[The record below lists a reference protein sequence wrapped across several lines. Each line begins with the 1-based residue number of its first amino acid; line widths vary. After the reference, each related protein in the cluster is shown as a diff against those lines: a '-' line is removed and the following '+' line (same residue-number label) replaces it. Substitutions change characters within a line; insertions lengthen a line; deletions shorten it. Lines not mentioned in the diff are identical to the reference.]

1 MARWDWEKIKYENP
15 GLFCVSF
22 SNWNAVSQRGKKKW
36 SSGAQGTLL
45 CWRQRGKT
53 YEGMTEILFHFISLL
68 LRLKDKR
75 AFWNALVWNAELFI
89 FSSADSIKKKK
100 NLKKCRRAVLQ
111 LWSQQQWCVW
121 AERPCCSSISRSCL
135 VSVDYKIRK
144 APMSIQSDVW
154 VMWAVEIK
162 RSSLWISCCAAR
174 GLLSLWVRAS
184 GV

>member
-1 MARWDWEKIKYENP
+1 MCFPILFCVGCTVPLAALPSKCSLMARWDWEKIKYENP

-89 FSSADSIKKKK
+89 FSSADSIKKK
-100 NLKKCRRAVLQ
+100 NLLKKCRRAVLQ

-121 AERPCCSSISRSCL
+121 AEALLLFHQPFLPCLC
-135 VSVDYKIRK
+135 
-144 APMSIQSDVW
+144 
-154 VMWAVEIK
+154 
-162 RSSLWISCCAAR
+162 
-174 GLLSLWVRAS
+174 GL
-184 GV
+184 